1 MAAMT
6 REMTDAMM
14 LVAFDPKRFDPTSDE
29 AVTLIASAACILAPF
44 MSAETR
50 AVVVKAMRRVPAN
63 G

>member
-1 MAAMT
+1 
-6 REMTDAMM
+6 MM
-14 LVAFDPKRFDPTSDE
+14 LVAFDPKRFDPCSDE